1 MTVTKL
7 KMAPQERRPSRMS
20 FLTALVSRRDSTG
33 RILQRDAANLDSAY
47 REVLD
52 AIHRPSR

>member
-1 MTVTKL
+1 
-7 KMAPQERRPSRMS
+7 MS
-20 FLTALVSRRDSTG
+20 FLAALVSRRDATG
-33 RILQRDAANLDSAY
+33 RIIPRDAAILDPEY

>member
-1 MTVTKL
+1 MTDTEL
-7 KMAPQERRPSRMS
+7 KTAPQGRRSSRMS
-20 FLTALVSRRDSTG
+20 FLTALVSRRDSSG
-33 RILQRDAANLDSAY
+33 RLIARDAADLDPEY

>member
-1 MTVTKL
+1 MTETRL
-7 KMAPQERRPSRMS
+7 KTAPEARRTSRLS
-20 FLTALVSRRDSTG
+20 FLTALVSRRDPNG
-33 RILQRDAANLDSAY
+33 RSIQRDVAHLDPQY

>member
-1 MTVTKL
+1 MTKTEL
-7 KMAPQERRPSRMS
+7 KTAPQERRFNKKS
-20 FLTALVSRRDSTG
+20 FLTALVSRRELTG
-33 RILQRDAANLDSAY
+33 RIMQRDAAHLDPEY

>member
-1 MTVTKL
+1 MTETKFRT
-7 KMAPQERRPSRMS
+7 APQARRSSRMS
-20 FLTALVSRRDSTG
+20 FLTALVSKRDTSG
-33 RILQRDAANLDSAY
+33 RIIWRDAADLDPEY

>member
-1 MTVTKL
+1 
-7 KMAPQERRPSRMS
+7 MS
-20 FLTALVSRRDSTG
+20 FLAALVSRRDSTG
-33 RILQRDAANLDSAY
+33 RLIQRDAAAPDPEY

>member
-1 MTVTKL
+1 
-7 KMAPQERRPSRMS
+7 MS

-33 RILQRDAANLDSAY
+33 RTIPRDAANLDPEY

-52 AIHRPSR
+52 AIHRPSG